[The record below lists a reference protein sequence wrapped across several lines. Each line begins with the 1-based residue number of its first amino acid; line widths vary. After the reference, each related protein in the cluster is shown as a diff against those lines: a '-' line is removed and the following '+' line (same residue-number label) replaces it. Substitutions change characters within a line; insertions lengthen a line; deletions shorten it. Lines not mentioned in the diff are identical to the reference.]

1 MRSFSKNE
9 QKILLFTNAGHFL
22 SHTFIL
28 IFPSIATTLSAELS
42 LPFEEVLKISFLMY
56 LFYGLGS
63 LPSGLLSDNIS
74 PKLSL
79 TIYFL
84 GAGIAG
90 IFVFLSGSRIQLMFS
105 LMSLGIFLSIYH
117 PATMGLLSK
126 TIKNRGL
133 ALGINGAF
141 GSIGIASA
149 PFLAGIINYLVGW
162 RYVYLLLSAV
172 SILFGMFINI
182 FNFDI
187 KYIKENTETSDRD
200 DKNFQKLL
208 YFAILCVSF
217 LFAGFVYRGQT
228 LVLPTYFEQNI
239 PFLYNLV
246 KSISFIKLEGTKT
259 LSATILT
266 SLVYIVSIAGQ
277 IAGGKIAD
285 KYELR
290 YSYFFFFAGAL
301 PFLFMMYFFK
311 NIPLLI
317 VSMVFIMLT
326 IGMQPIENSII
337 AKFTPSRWRN
347 TGYAIKF
354 TLTFGVS
361 SFVIYPVGFFQTHY
375 SLTSVFLLF
384 SLVTGLLVLNNFIL
398 ILATRGLTLKN

>member
-9 QKILLFTNAGHFL
+9 QKILFFTNVGHFL

-28 IFPSIATTLSAELS
+28 IFPSIATTLSAELG
-42 LPFEEVLKISFLMY
+42 LPFEEVIKISFLMY

-63 LPSGLLSDNIS
+63 LPSGLLSDIIS
-74 PKLSL
+74 PRLSL
-79 TIYFL
+79 TAYFL
-84 GAGIAG
+84 GTGISG
-90 IFVFLSGSRIQLMFS
+90 IFVYFSGTRLQLLFS
-105 LMSLGIFLSIYH
+105 LMALGIFLSMYH
-117 PATMGLLSK
+117 PATIGLLSK

-172 SILFGMFINI
+172 SIFFGLLINI
-182 FNFDI
+182 INFKI
-187 KYIKENTETSDRD
+187 KYIKENTGTSGQD
-200 DKNFQKLL
+200 DKNYTKPL
-208 YFAILCVSF
+208 YFMILCVSF
-217 LFAGFVYRGQT
+217 LLAGFVYRGQT
-228 LVLPTYFEQNI
+228 LVLPTYFEQNV

-266 SLVYIVSIAGQ
+266 SLVYVVSIAGQ

-290 YSYFFFFAGAL
+290 YSYFLFFACAL
-301 PFLFMMYFFK
+301 PFLFMMYFFR

-317 VSMVFIMLT
+317 VSMFFIMLT

-375 SLTSVFLLF
+375 SLAAVFLLF
-384 SLVTGLLVLNNFIL
+384 SLVTAVLVFNNFIL
-398 ILATRGLTLKN
+398 IMVTRGITLKN

>member
-1 MRSFSKNE
+1 MRSFTKNE
-9 QKILLFTNAGHFL
+9 QRILFFTNGGHFL
-22 SHTFIL
+22 AHTFIL
-28 IFPSIATTLSAELS
+28 IFPSLATPLSAELN

-63 LPSGLLSDNIS
+63 LPSGFLSDIIS

-79 TIYFL
+79 TAYYF
-84 GAGIAG
+84 GIG
-90 IFVFLSGSRIQLMFS
+90 ISGILVYFSMSRTQLLLS
-105 LMSLGIFLSIYH
+105 LMALGIFLSIYH
-117 PATMGLLSK
+117 PATMGLISK

-141 GSIGIASA
+141 GSVGIASA
-149 PFLAGIINYLVGW
+149 PFLAGIISYLVGW
-162 RYVYLLLSAV
+162 RYVYLLLSVV
-172 SILFGMFINI
+172 SLLFGLFINI
-182 FNFDI
+182 INFEI
-187 KYIKENTETSDRD
+187 KYITEKTENPGED
-200 DKNFQKLL
+200 DKNYTKLL
-208 YFAILCVSF
+208 YFVILCVSF
-217 LFAGFVYRGQT
+217 LLAGFVYRGQT
-228 LVLPTYFEQNI
+228 LVLPTYFEQNV

-246 KSISFIKLEGTKT
+246 KSISFIRLEGTKT

-266 SLVYIVSIAGQ
+266 SLVYVVSIAGQ

-290 YSYFFFFAGAL
+290 YSYFLFFACAL
-301 PFLFMMYFFK
+301 PFLIMMYFFR

-317 VSMVFIMLT
+317 VSMFFIMLT

-354 TLTFGVS
+354 TLTFGIS
-361 SFVIYPVGFFQTHY
+361 SFVIYPVGYFQTNY
-375 SLTSVFLLF
+375 SLAAVFLLF
-384 SLVTGLLVLNNFIL
+384 SLVTGVLVLNNFIL
-398 ILATRGLTLKN
+398 ILATRGITLKN